1 MESVYEARRRCA
13 RIRRRIA
20 EMSLSA
26 RSAHFGS
33 SLSCVEL
40 LDAMVAASD
49 VRIDTAQRTD
59 RDHIVVSK
67 GHAAMAVYATYEA
80 WGLIPTSAIENY
92 LKDGSELWGHVTR
105 TPGYPVIDAS
115 TGSLGHGLGHA
126 AGRALGAR
134 LRDWRFRSFC
144 LLSDGECD
152 EGSIWEAALFAAHHG
167 LSKLV
172 AIIDFNKIQSIGSVS
187 DVLALEPFAAKWR
200 AFGWHA
206 SEVDGHD
213 CDAIAGALEL
223 RPSTPHVIIAHT
235 VKGKGVP
242 RIEGMV
248 SSHYHPAASE
258 DLALLT
264 AAETSCEKR

>member
-1 MESVYEARRRCA
+1 MESVDEARRRCA
-13 RIRRRIA
+13 AIRRRIA
-20 EMSLSA
+20 EMSISA

-40 LDAMVAASD
+40 LDAIVAASD
-49 VRIDTAQRTD
+49 IRIETAQRTD
-59 RDHIVVSK
+59 RDHIIVSK
-67 GHAAMAVYATYEA
+67 GHSAMAVYATYEA

-126 AGRALGAR
+126 AGRVLGTR
-134 LRDWRFRSFC
+134 LRDWRVRSFC

-152 EGSIWEAALFAAHHG
+152 EGSTWEAALFAAHHR
-167 LSKLV
+167 LNNLV
-172 AIIDFNKIQSIGSVS
+172 AIIDFNKIQSLGNVS
-187 DVLALEPFAAKWR
+187 DVIALEPFAAKWE

-206 SEVDGHD
+206 NEVDGHD
-213 CDAIAGALEL
+213 RDAITNALEL
-223 RPSTPHVIIAHT
+223 RPSRPHVIIAHT

-242 RIEGMV
+242 RIEGTV
-248 SSHYHPAASE
+248 SSHYHPATAE
-258 DLALLT
+258 DLALL
-264 AAETSCEKR
+264 AAVETSCAKR